1 MNRKTWGFA
10 VFIMGRAADSRKSPD
25 PESSAEPARPAGSRP
40 NNGGRGANG
49 ETAGAGRGYRRVPR
63 LARGPGRAKGEGRTV
78 MDDRELVE
86 AIRAGDPAAP
96 AVLVER
102 FQGVLYGLCVRMMGH
117 RQDAEDVLQDALVR
131 ALRGIGGF
139 DGGRPLRP
147 WLLGIA
153 ANRCRTALA
162 LRARRPIVIE
172 PPADRPDPRPG
183 PADPDDLA
191 GELARALDR
200 LRPDYRLVFALYHE
214 QGLPYEEISR
224 AIGRPV
230 GTVKTWLH
238 RARAELAESLSR
250 RGVRC

>member
-1 MNRKTWGFA
+1 
-10 VFIMGRAADSRKSPD
+10 
-25 PESSAEPARPAGSRP
+25 
-40 NNGGRGANG
+40 
-49 ETAGAGRGYRRVPR
+49 
-63 LARGPGRAKGEGRTV
+63 

-102 FQGVLYGLCVRMMGH
+102 FQGVIFGLCVRMMGH
-117 RQDAEDVLQDALVR
+117 RQDAEDVMQDAFVR
-131 ALRGIGGF
+131 ALRGLGGF
-139 DGGRPLRP
+139 DGDRALRP

-162 LRARRPIVIE
+162 LRARRPAVIE
-172 PPADRPDPRPG
+172 PPDDRPDPRPG
-183 PADPDDLA
+183 LADPDDLA
-191 GELARALDR
+191 GELARALER

-214 QGLPYEEISR
+214 QGLPYEEIGH

-238 RARAELAESLSR
+238 RARAELAEYLSR